1 MEEARRGAK
10 RAARL
15 CDELYPLFLDPGAD
29 PFRYAQLQDVVRRE
43 LEAARRDPGSFLTL
57 AASSMR
63 ITDRADP
70 AVSSEER
77 PISAPVHPSRCSRIS
92 RALPLPATR
101 WSSALRLPVAHGD
114 RALRTDRSCGPRHPA
129 GCGRNRSARRLEAGG
144 LLLKPRP
151 QRECGSDVVVAA
163 IPLDLA
169 VFELEDRR
177 QG

>member
-77 PISAPVHPSRCSRIS
+77 PICTGTPEQVLEDLARF
-92 RALPLPATR
+92 AA
-101 WSSALRLPVAHGD
+101 
-114 RALRTDRSCGPRHPA
+114 A
-129 GCGRNRSARRLEAGG
+129 GYSLVICASTARRTW
-144 LLLKPRP
+144 
-151 QRECGSDVVVAA
+151 
-163 IPLDLA
+163 
-169 VFELEDRR
+169 
-177 QG
+177 